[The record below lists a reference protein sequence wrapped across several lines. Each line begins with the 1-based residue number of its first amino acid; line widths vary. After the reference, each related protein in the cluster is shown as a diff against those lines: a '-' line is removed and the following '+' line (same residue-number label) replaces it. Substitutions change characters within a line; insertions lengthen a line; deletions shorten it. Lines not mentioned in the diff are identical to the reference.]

1 MSESDTSDRA
11 SRFDRADYGA
21 RQPVIVQ
28 RQTTTAFLSAPSNS
42 GAQPEIPETE
52 LTAEAAAPRTTN
64 AARLPTGDEQIAADH
79 LKGSGWSQVEIESIL
94 GGPPHPD
101 APQVGQTTSLA
112 QAEAHLRS
120 LGWTQSDIAR
130 LLVGPEK
137 SHLTAEA
144 LFRQH
149 AANPESDQQALV
161 RAMDQSG
168 AQKVK
173 PDRGLL
179 AGLDAAHLNP
189 DSPADLEQIISQ
201 FAELPDV
208 QKQRFLLLLDS
219 QKRDQNKT
227 AGTDGSSSPKGKGSS
242 KTDGGTSK
250 ASGSMG
256 EVLPI
261 VKSGLDLLNSAL
273 KGLLGSTKGGTAKKG
288 KASVQRDPVK
298 DSADDQDG
306 TEEPSD
312 SDETD
317 GSTEQTDDSTDDTS
331 SPIDEGDSSSMPD
344 DQIDLDSESAP
355 D

>member
-1 MSESDTSDRA
+1 MSEIDTSDRA
-11 SRFDRADYGA
+11 SRFDRADYVA
-21 RQPVIVQ
+21 RQPVVVQ
-28 RQTTTAFLSAPSNS
+28 RQATPATLAGLLIS
-42 GAQPEIPETE
+42 GAQQEDSGTE
-52 LTAEAAAPRTTN
+52 LASESAPPRTTN

-101 APQVGQTTSLA
+101 APQVGQATSLA

-149 AANPESDQQALV
+149 AANPEADQQALV
-161 RAMDQSG
+161 KAMDQSG

-173 PDRGLL
+173 PDRALI

-219 QKRDQNKT
+219 QKRDKNKT
-227 AGTDGSSSPKGKGSS
+227 AGTDGSSPKKGSG
-242 KTDGGTSK
+242 KTDGETSK
-250 ASGSMG
+250 PSGPMG
-256 EVLPI
+256 EALPI

-288 KASVQRDPVK
+288 KGSVQRDPVK

-306 TEEPSD
+306 AEEPSD
-312 SDETD
+312 WDETD
-317 GSTEQTDDSTDDTS
+317 GSTEQTDDSAEDTS
-331 SPIDEGDSSSMPD
+331 SPSDEGDSSSMPD